1 MEPWDY
7 ITWSEMLFDLAICF
21 YNHHWHLKA
30 MQSPNQ
36 YMVLETYVDEKNETP
51 FVQAT
56 DIGKEKKKT
65 NTYLS

>member
-1 MEPWDY
+1 MKPWDY

-36 YMVLETYVDEKNETP
+36 YMVLETYVDEKMRLHLYKQLILE
-51 FVQAT
+51 
-56 DIGKEKKKT
+56 IK
-65 NTYLS
+65 